1 MDGLVYL
8 FKPDFSKIDASVCS
22 AALGQAFFSL
32 SLGVGT
38 MLTYGSYIRKDENLV
53 ASCSSTAVAD
63 FCFALLA
70 SCAIMPA
77 VFAFGLNPGE
87 GPGLVF
93 ETLPFIFSNMPFG
106 GVIAIIFFL
115 ALLVAALTSSISLYE
130 VGVAYLVEEKKVP
143 RVWASA
149 IVFVIA
155 WVLGILC
162 SLSFGPLSEFHIFGN
177 TIFNF
182 FDKLSANF
190 LMTLGGLMMVL
201 FVGWKLTKNDV
212 YDELTNGGTLSAN
225 KRIFNAVY
233 FMIKYV
239 CPIVV
244 LMVFLSNFIF

>member
-1 MDGLVYL
+1 MVEI
-8 FKPDFSKIDASVCS
+8 PVEDFFRGPER
-22 AALGQAFFSL
+22 LHHL
-32 SLGVGT
+32 L
-38 MLTYGSYIRKDENLV
+38 LTLIRTGKAHIFD
-53 ASCSSTAVAD
+53 
-63 FCFALLA
+63 
-70 SCAIMPA
+70 PA
-77 VFAFGLNPGE
+77 VQSYSKMLFFYFRDLN
-87 GPGLVF
+87 
-93 ETLPFIFSNMPFG
+93 
-106 GVIAIIFFL
+106 IATHF
-115 ALLVAALTSSISLYE
+115 
-130 VGVAYLVEEKKVP
+130 
-143 RVWASA
+143 
-149 IVFVIA
+149 
-155 WVLGILC
+155 
-162 SLSFGPLSEFHIFGN
+162 LSEFHIFSN